1 MKTKKILLL
10 GALAGGL
17 LYAADPE
24 TVEDTLA
31 DTLSALDLLFLLD
44 LLPERAKA
52 KAKAKAK
59 REHTTVSAI
68 VVKALFDWVGDN

>member
-1 MKTKKILLL
+1 MRIPDKLW
-10 GALAGGL
+10 
-17 LYAADPE
+17 
-24 TVEDTLA
+24 V
-31 DTLSALDLLFLLD
+31 
-44 LLPERAKA
+44 